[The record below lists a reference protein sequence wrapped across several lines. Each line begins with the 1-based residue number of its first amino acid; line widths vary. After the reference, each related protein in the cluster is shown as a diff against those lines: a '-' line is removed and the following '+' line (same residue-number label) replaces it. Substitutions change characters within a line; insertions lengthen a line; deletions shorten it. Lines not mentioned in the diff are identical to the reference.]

1 MGVQHTM
8 LRVWHTQTHVTAAE
22 VRVNLGEVEQ
32 CKASRG
38 HTQCYNPFYYAC
50 LAYWGRSARLGRP
63 GVALGRPFTPV

>member
-22 VRVNLGEVEQ
+22 VRVNLGEMEQ

-38 HTQCYNPFYYAC
+38 HTQCYNPPY
-50 LAYWGRSARLGRP
+50 
-63 GVALGRPFTPV
+63 

>member
-32 CKASRG
+32 CKALHYGWVRTLSPPLGVLTRG
-38 HTQCYNPFYYAC
+38 TLDPWYHIPSP
-50 LAYWGRSARLGRP
+50 R
-63 GVALGRPFTPV
+63 TPTEAV

>member
-22 VRVNLGEVEQ
+22 VRVSLGEMEQ

-38 HTQCYNPFYYAC
+38 HTQCYNPSY
-50 LAYWGRSARLGRP
+50 
-63 GVALGRPFTPV
+63 